1 VPPAAPP
8 GWPPPPAPP
17 VPPAPPAPGAAWPA
31 PAAPPAWGP
40 PPDPFAPPGA
50 DPYAPQGAPPPRHKH
65 GVRVWGLLAIAL
77 AILMADVAVLAD
89 RRGGNAVAS
98 GLPLSVAVEKQL
110 AEEKPAAAARRA
122 AERDKAI
129 DAMFA
134 RRADAVRKRDLAA
147 FLADVDPTQDEFR
160 TRQREVFTSLRRLDF
175 DHWSY
180 ERKTDSYSPGS
191 IDFERYGS
199 IDDLWLPVLIL
210 RYRLKGFDEGQVG
223 RRIVYTVVERDDR
236 WYIAGDDDL
245 EDITSSGTSVRVD
258 PWENGPIVVS
268 RGPHSLVIGHPDD
281 RKAIGSIRR
290 EVEEAVA
297 HVTRYVGR
305 KKWSRKV
312 VVVLPTDDEELD
324 AILENPTT
332 YYDFAAVARP
342 LATMPR
348 GDGNREFAGSRVVI
362 NPDGFDA
369 KSDFTTHLIRHE
381 ITHVAMFDR
390 VGPLTPK
397 WLVEGVAEYVG
408 NAGSRYPAEVLAAEL
423 TESVAKSGVPETLP
437 TDSDFGLINDAGI
450 GYNSAWLL
458 CRYIAS
464 RYGVAKLLRFHDAM
478 GTLTG
483 LDKPGE
489 KLPRALRGV
498 LGTNE
503 TTLLAGWR
511 QYVRAAVA
519 DLSKLF
525 LKPGAPFKEAD
536 RGRLTVSDLAEQK
549 GLTKARLTAA
559 RVERT
564 SVALWYD
571 GPSKAPRRR
580 LLGTLIVSTD
590 EAGAAA
596 VERMMTDRLRPFD
609 SVGQPIPHGR
619 IFYVGTEIGGQH
631 YNETIAVLRAGT
643 LVMEVR
649 VAVPGT
655 GDSSADTR
663 RFAAAQYALVD

>member
-1 VPPAAPP
+1 MDEQRDVRPADPDGPPVAWPAPPPPPPA
-8 GWPPPPAPP
+8 WPPPPP
-17 VPPAPPAPGAAWPA
+17 VGGA
-31 PAAPPAWGP
+31 

-50 DPYAPQGAPPPRHKH
+50 DPYAYAPPAPRHRH
-65 GVRVWGLLAIAL
+65 GVRVWGLLLVAL
-77 AILMADVAVLAD
+77 AILVADVAVLAD
-89 RRGGNAVAS
+89 RRGSSAVAS
-98 GLPLSVAVEKQL
+98 GLPMSVAVEKQL
-110 AEEKPAAAARRA
+110 TTERPAAAERRA

-134 RRADAVRKRDLAA
+134 RRADAVRGRDLAA
-147 FLADVDPTQDEFR
+147 FLGDVDPTQQEFR
-160 TRQREVFTSLRRLDF
+160 TRQREVFTSLERLDF

-180 ERKTDSYSPGS
+180 ERKPDSYSPGS

-210 RYRLKGFDEGQVG
+210 RYRLKGFDEGEVG
-223 RRIVYTVVERDDR
+223 RRVVYTVVERDGR
-236 WYIAGDDDL
+236 WFIAGDRDL

-268 RGPHSLVIGHPDD
+268 RGPHSIVIGHPDD

-290 EVEEAVA
+290 EVEEAVT

-305 KKWSRKV
+305 RKWARKV
-312 VVVLPTDDEELD
+312 VVLLPTDDEELD

-342 LATMPR
+342 LATVPR
-348 GDGNREFAGSRVVI
+348 GSGGREFAGSRVVI

-369 KSDFTTHLIRHE
+369 KSEFTTHLIRHE
-381 ITHVAMFDR
+381 ITHVAMFGR

-408 NAGSRYPAEVLAAEL
+408 NAGARLPAEVLAAEL
-423 TESVAKSGVPETLP
+423 TDAVEKSGVPTSLP

-478 GTLTG
+478 GTATG
-483 LDKPGE
+483 LDKPGD

-503 TTLLAGWR
+503 TALLAGWR

-519 DLSKLF
+519 DISTLF
-525 LKPGAPFKEAD
+525 LKPGAPFQESD
-536 RGRLTVSDLAEQK
+536 RGRLSVADLARQK

-559 RVERT
+559 DVERT

-571 GPSKAPRRR
+571 GPAKAPRRR
-580 LLGTLIVSTD
+580 LLGTLVSTVD

-596 VERMMTDRLRPFD
+596 VERMLTDRLRPYD
-609 SVGQPIPHGR
+609 SIGRPIPHGR
-619 IFYVGTEIGGQH
+619 IFYVGTEISGRH